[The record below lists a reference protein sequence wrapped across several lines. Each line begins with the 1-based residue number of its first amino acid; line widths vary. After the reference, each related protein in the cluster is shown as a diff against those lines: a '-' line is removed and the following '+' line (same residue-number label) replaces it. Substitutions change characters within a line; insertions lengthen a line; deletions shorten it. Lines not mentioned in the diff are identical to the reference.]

1 VTEQGRRI
9 RIDLAYDGTDF
20 AGWQVQPNQRTVQGT
35 LEEALS
41 RIEANREVRVRG
53 AGRTDAGVHAR
64 QQVADALVGTADDD
78 ATLLRALR
86 SILPGDARPIAL
98 RTTEP
103 DFHARHDAK
112 SKTYRYLLDRSP
124 ARDPFL
130 ARFASH
136 HPHDLDRAAMDDAL
150 ARLAGRRDFAGFAGA
165 ASEVEN
171 TVRDL
176 LEAGYTET
184 EGVGVFTFS
193 ADGFLNY
200 MVRNLV
206 GTILEIARGR
216 MTPDRIDEVLASGD
230 RNLAGPTAPARGLCL
245 MHVDYGDEPDLPSQG
260 PSDTLPPGAGA
271 NPREES

>member
-20 AGWQVQPNQRTVQGT
+20 AGWQIQPSQRTVQGT

-41 RIEANREVRVRG
+41 RIEGDRAVRVRG

-64 QQVADALVGTADDD
+64 QQVADVLVSTADDD
-78 ATLLRALR
+78 EAVLRALR
-86 SILPGDARPIAL
+86 SILPGDVRPIAL
-98 RTTEP
+98 RTTRP

-130 ARFASH
+130 VRFASH
-136 HPHDLDRAAMDDAL
+136 HPYELDRPAMDEAL
-150 ARLAGRRDFAGFAGA
+150 ARLPGRRDFAGFAGA

-171 TVRDL
+171 TVRLL
-176 LEAGYTET
+176 LEASYAES

-216 MTPDRIDEVLASGD
+216 VAPGRIDEVLASGD

-245 MHVDYGDEPDLPSQG
+245 MRVDYRDDADLPSMG
-260 PSDTLPPGAGA
+260 SSDTLPRGAGA
-271 NPREES
+271 SLHEET